1 MVRGLKQTSEIV
13 TISGSVTETVAG
25 TLAETTVNL
34 SLDVLSREVFVI
46 VATDLNMSLPDAN
59 VADNETLVRGSLS
72 TVSRSTVG
80 TLADSNTFATGRNV
94 IVADNLAT
102 PPEFVGIYSDASTE
116 TPHAELQYIAILSTN
131 DFYAQVKGDGNTRIK
146 ANDFRVW
153 GYRATVTDPAIFA
166 ALVQSE
172 LLSE

>member
-72 TVSRSTVG
+72 TTSRSTVG

-94 IVADNLAT
+94 IVADPLAT

-131 DFYAQVKGDGNTRIK
+131 DFYAQVKGDGNTRVK
-146 ANDFRVW
+146 GNDFRVW